1 MPNKTQIAEWWALA
15 EAATAGPWYAPRLVG
30 HFLRYVEGARGVP
43 VASAVAKQDAAH
55 ITASRTAVPAMA
67 DMLERAMDALAVAES
82 QSNSCPWCRSW
93 LVWPSGPHTDDCL
106 IGQLLAEYNA

>member
-1 MPNKTQIAEWWALA
+1 MPNKTQIAEWRALA
-15 EAATAGPWYAPRLVG
+15 LAVELRDAGMADTSL
-30 HFLRYVEGARGVP
+30 ESIART
-43 VASAVAKQDAAH
+43 VAFERD
-55 ITASRTAVPAMA
+55 ASRTAVPAMA